1 MDTDVA
7 DGKAFERAKAMACE
21 RGTWREKVASYG
33 FDCGALYSWWM
44 VPLLVLE
51 LPLMVVGAVLLAAAL
66 VVAFCVFGLNG
77 FLGGRLTARYQ
88 RLMDRAYGR
97 KER

>member
-1 MDTDVA
+1 MESEDR
-7 DGKAFERAKAMACE
+7 KALAKAKAMACE

-51 LPLMVVGAVLLAAAL
+51 IPFLLVGIVLAAAAL
-66 VVAFCVFGLNG
+66 VVAFCVFELNE
-77 FLGGRLTARYQ
+77 FLGSRLTARYQ

>member
-1 MDTDVA
+1 MESEDR
-7 DGKAFERAKAMACE
+7 KALAKAKAMACE

-51 LPLMVVGAVLLAAAL
+51 IPFLLVGIVLAAAATVFAL
-66 VVAFCVFGLNG
+66 CVFELNE
-77 FLGGRLTARYQ
+77 FLGSRLTARYQ